1 MDCDLGENS
10 WLIHWEMGQV
20 LIYIF
25 RAIKLMRDRG
35 HGQESSVVGC
45 GRVQI
50 QLIV

>member
-25 RAIKLMRDRG
+25 RAIKLMIGVEGRDCLWWG
-35 HGQESSVVGC
+35 VAESKYS
-45 GRVQI
+45 
-50 QLIV
+50 